1 MLPRNQLQEA
11 VKVSLRKKQ
20 NRAKTKV
27 SRHAQHILFVFKSA
41 SWTGLCEVKTDK
53 IEGRLVPSGVN
64 QHSQLL
70 SSFVAGLV
78 VVQLTE
84 GLIFPVCHR
93 LQHWPFLSGN
103 RGSDLTHSLV
113 QPVPCLAN

>member
-41 SWTGLCEVKTDK
+41 TWTGLCEVQTDE
-53 IEGRLVPSGVN
+53 IESHLAPSGVN
-64 QHSQLL
+64 QHGQL
-70 SSFVAGLV
+70 
-78 VVQLTE
+78 
-84 GLIFPVCHR
+84 
-93 LQHWPFLSGN
+93 
-103 RGSDLTHSLV
+103 
-113 QPVPCLAN
+113 